1 MEFKIIK
8 KQDLRPSV
16 WDGGET
22 FEYFIFP
29 KESEYSKRNFLFRI
43 SSASIK
49 KIPSDFTRFEN
60 FRRYLV
66 MLDNQLEIVRNGKPE
81 TYTEDEVFEFDSNDK
96 IVSASPG
103 NDFNL
108 MVSKAVGYSSV
119 LLTRSTGEIKNEFV
133 CCFAKT
139 ETEIEFDQ
147 TKIIL
152 KPNDLLLIH
161 NSEKKSFQIKSDNR
175 LIVAF
180 IAID

>member
-60 FRRYLV
+60 FKRFLV
-66 MLDNQLEIVRNGKPE
+66 MLDNRLEIIRNGKPE
-81 TYTEDEVFEFDSNDK
+81 IYSEDQVFEFDSNDK

-108 MVSKAVGYSSV
+108 MVSKAIDFSSV
-119 LLTRSTGEIKNEFV
+119 LLTRSIGEIKHEFAG
-133 CCFAKT
+133 CFAKT
-139 ETEIEFDQ
+139 ETKIEFDQ
-147 TKIIL
+147 IKIIL
-152 KPNDLLLIH
+152 EPNDLLLIH
-161 NSEKKSFQIKSDNR
+161 NSEKKSFQIKSDNL

>member
-8 KQDLRPSV
+8 KQDIQPSV

-29 KESEYSKRNFLFRI
+29 KEAEYSKRNFLFRI
-43 SSASIK
+43 SSAAIR

-60 FRRYLV
+60 FKRYLV
-66 MLDNQLEIVRNGKPE
+66 MLDNRLEIVRNGKAE
-81 TYTEDEVFEFDSNDK
+81 TYSEDEIFEFDSNDK
-96 IVSASPG
+96 IVSESPG

-108 MVSKAVGYSSV
+108 MVSKAIGYSSV
-119 LLTRSTGEIKNEFV
+119 LLTWSTDEIKNEFV

-139 ETEIEFDQ
+139 ETCIEFDQ
-147 TKIIL
+147 TRIIL

-161 NSEKKSFQIKSDNR
+161 NSEKKSFQIKSDNL

>member
-1 MEFKIIK
+1 
-8 KQDLRPSV
+8 
-16 WDGGET
+16 
-22 FEYFIFP
+22 
-29 KESEYSKRNFLFRI
+29 
-43 SSASIK
+43 
-49 KIPSDFTRFEN
+49 
-60 FRRYLV
+60 
-66 MLDNQLEIVRNGKPE
+66 MLDNRLEIVRNGIPE

-96 IVSASPG
+96 IVSASSG

-133 CCFAKT
+133 GCFAKT
-139 ETEIEFDQ
+139 EAKIEFDQ

-152 KPNDLLLIH
+152 EPNNLLLIH

>member
-8 KQDLRPSV
+8 IQDLRPSV

-29 KESEYSKRNFLFRI
+29 EGAEYSKRNFLFRI

-60 FRRYLV
+60 FKRYLV
-66 MLDNQLEIVRNGKPE
+66 MLDNRLEIVRNGKSE
-81 TYTEDEVFEFDSNDK
+81 TYAEDEVFEFDSNDK

-108 MVSKAVGYSSV
+108 MVSKTIGYSSV

-133 CCFAKT
+133 GCFAKT
-139 ETEIEFDQ
+139 EAKIEFNQ

-152 KPNDLLLIH
+152 EPNDLLLIH
-161 NSEKKSFQIKSDNR
+161 NSEKKSFQIKSDNL
-175 LIVAF
+175 LIAAF

>member
-8 KQDLRPSV
+8 KQDIQPSI

-29 KESEYSKRNFLFRI
+29 KGAEYSKRNFLFRI

-49 KIPSDFTRFEN
+49 KIPSDFTGFEN
-60 FRRYLV
+60 FKRFLV
-66 MLDNQLEIVRNGKPE
+66 MLDNRLEIVRNGKSE

-108 MVSKAVGYSSV
+108 MVSKTVGYSSV

-133 CCFAKT
+133 GCFAKT
-139 ETEIEFDQ
+139 GTGIEFDR

-152 KPNDLLLIH
+152 EPNDLLLIQ
-161 NSEKKSFQIKSDNR
+161 NPEKKLFQIKSDNL

-180 IAID
+180 IAVD